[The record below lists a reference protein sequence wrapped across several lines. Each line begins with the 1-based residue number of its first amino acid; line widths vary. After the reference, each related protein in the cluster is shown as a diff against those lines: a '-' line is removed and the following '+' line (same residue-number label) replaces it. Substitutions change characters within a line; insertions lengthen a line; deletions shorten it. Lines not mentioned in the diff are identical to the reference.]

1 MKSNIKNFFIIA
13 VSLIIISFSFIIPT
27 ILLKIEDVNLEKE
40 IDNKTKTKNTIDV
53 EAEKIYLVKAIHS
66 IEDVYASVSISNKKV
81 AIAPTYQ
88 YTIKDDASIS
98 KAQNEIIKMKDLGI
112 LENNF
117 IQEENEK
124 VSYGITER
132 VYSGIYYLNGISL
145 TSQNY
150 TVNVVLEDKTSK
162 ITALYIVKNSGEL
175 DIIDIAK
182 KKQILEDYIKYLDL
196 YIIGDWKFENNMLIS
211 EKAQLTASL
220 IIDNKSCIL
229 SIHSSQ
235 FNNNNLVNNYYKK
248 VN

>member
-1 MKSNIKNFFIIA
+1 M
-13 VSLIIISFSFIIPT
+13 
-27 ILLKIEDVNLEKE
+27 
-40 IDNKTKTKNTIDV
+40 
-53 EAEKIYLVKAIHS
+53 
-66 IEDVYASVSISNKKV
+66 
-81 AIAPTYQ
+81 
-88 YTIKDDASIS
+88 
-98 KAQNEIIKMKDLGI
+98 
-112 LENNF
+112 
-117 IQEENEK
+117 
-124 VSYGITER
+124 
-132 VYSGIYYLNGISL
+132 
-145 TSQNY
+145 
-150 TVNVVLEDKTSK
+150 
-162 ITALYIVKNSGEL
+162 KNSGEL